1 MYYGKHQILTQ
12 ILEWFYIIST
22 TTQASLVDIKSKSY
36 SMVYKVIGLS
46 IWTTQTTVQLI
57 LRKCIES

>member
-1 MYYGKHQILTQ
+1 MVLYYFNYDK
-12 ILEWFYIIST
+12 
-22 TTQASLVDIKSKSY
+22 ASLVDIKSKSY

>member
-12 ILEWFYIIST
+12 ILECFYIIST

>member
-12 ILEWFYIIST
+12 ILECFYIIST
-22 TTQASLVDIKSKSY
+22 TTASLVDIKSKSY
-36 SMVYKVIGLS
+36 VMVYRVIGLS